1 MQTSKTRHQFYL
13 PDHLSARLD
22 ALAAQPG
29 SSKTAVLSD
38 ALSAWFEQREAA
50 DIDAQFGKVLARQVG
65 AVERIER
72 QVDYLTEVLGLF
84 VRFHLTQTAH
94 HPPFDKESQRLG
106 QIRYEKFVRIVG
118 QMAARPGREEEA
130 KSSQSSKESKR

>member
-1 MQTSKTRHQFYL
+1 MQTRKTRHQFYL

-29 SSKTAVLSD
+29 GSKTAVLSE
-38 ALSAWFEQREAA
+38 ALTAWFEQREAA
-50 DIDAQFGKVLARQVG
+50 DIDAQFGKALDRQVR

-72 QVDYLTEVLGLF
+72 RLDYLTEVVALL

-94 HPPFDKESQRLG
+94 HPAFDKETQRLG
-106 QIRYEKFVRIVG
+106 QIRYESFVRIAG
-118 QMAARPGREEEA
+118 QMAARKPRGSAA
-130 KSSQSSKESKR
+130 KSSHSEEESKR